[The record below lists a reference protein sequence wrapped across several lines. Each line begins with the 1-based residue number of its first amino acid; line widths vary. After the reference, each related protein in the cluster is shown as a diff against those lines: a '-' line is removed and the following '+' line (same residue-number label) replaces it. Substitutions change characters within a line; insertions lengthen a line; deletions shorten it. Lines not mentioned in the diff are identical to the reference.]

1 MTAFASKPVNRRRL
15 AETLERLAPRDRS
28 GHVLLIESA
37 SDARDK
43 LIAGLCNQGWYVSS
57 TEHTGEALAI
67 ARQNPPDLI
76 LLSLGLPSEDVF
88 SLAEELGRNRSLRK
102 VPVFVLEGAGL
113 HTNLRERLGAQLDQ
127 LILHEGADIDSVLLQ
142 TGRLADGGAADQPPS
157 TLSARN

>member
-1 MTAFASKPVNRRRL
+1 M
-15 AETLERLAPRDRS
+15 
-28 GHVLLIESA
+28 LIESA

-67 ARQNPPDLI
+67 SRQNPPDLI

-102 VPVFVLEGAGL
+102 VPVFVLE
-113 HTNLRERLGAQLDQ
+113 ERAFMPMR
-127 LILHEGADIDSVLLQ
+127 ASVS
-142 TGRLADGGAADQPPS
+142 GRSS
-157 TLSARN
+157 TS